1 MAKRQFITLRTP
13 KSNEETD
20 MEVPSDRPVSEI
32 LPEILK
38 ILNWPFADE
47 NGNPLYYVLTD
58 SAGRKISPEMSF
70 NAANIDNF
78 SIVHVALDEVQ
89 RLKVLE
95 AQQSA
100 PSERIP
106 GKGNGSENGELLSQ
120 PVPFV
125 LPIDGPCLIYG
136 STIYMLDNF
145 PALIGRKGKNST
157 PEIDLS
163 DIDNRLISSHRHAEI
178 IREGSGYVLHTLT
191 PKNGMLLNGSLQD
204 TDSSTILKNGDVLGF
219 GFKGIQ
225 MTWREPVR

>member
-13 KSNEETD
+13 RSNEETD
-20 MEVPSDRPVSEI
+20 MEVPSDRPVAEI

-47 NGNPLYYVLTD
+47 GGNPLYYALTD
-58 SAGRKISPEMSF
+58 SAGKKISPEMSF
-70 NAANIDNF
+70 SAANIDNF
-78 SIVHVALDEVQ
+78 SIIHVALDEAQ
-89 RLKVLE
+89 RQKVLE

-106 GKGNGSENGELLSQ
+106 GKGKSIENSELLSQ
-120 PVPFV
+120 PVPFI
-125 LPIDGPCLIYG
+125 LPIDGPCLVFG

-163 DIDNRLISSHRHAEI
+163 EIDSKLISSHRHAEI
-178 IREGSGYVLHTLT
+178 IREESGYVLHTLT
-191 PKNGMLLNGSLQD
+191 PKNGMLLNGALQAA
-204 TDSSTILKNGDVLGF
+204 DSSTMLRNGDILGF

-225 MTWREPVR
+225 MTWREPVG